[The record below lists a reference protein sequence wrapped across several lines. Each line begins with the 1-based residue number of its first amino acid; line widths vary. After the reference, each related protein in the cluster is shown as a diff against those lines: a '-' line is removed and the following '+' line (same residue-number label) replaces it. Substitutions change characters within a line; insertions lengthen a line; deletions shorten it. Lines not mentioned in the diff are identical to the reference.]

1 MENLEVV
8 FISLT
13 AVVAVCIAFLAFFKV
28 DIEETFEEPSPKVM
42 ITDVVNEPEPVIVKP
57 KRRYKKRKKKVV
69 APVAPPVVE
78 TPKKS
83 VGRPRK
89 QK

>member
-1 MENLEVV
+1 MNTLEMLFIAIPVSVILTLIILIFFGKSTIEITINDEEVDEPAPAPVV
-8 FISLT
+8 
-13 AVVAVCIAFLAFFKV
+13 
-28 DIEETFEEPSPKVM
+28 EEV
-42 ITDVVNEPEPVIVKP
+42 VKP

-69 APVAPPVVE
+69 APVAPAVVE

-89 QK
+89 QQ